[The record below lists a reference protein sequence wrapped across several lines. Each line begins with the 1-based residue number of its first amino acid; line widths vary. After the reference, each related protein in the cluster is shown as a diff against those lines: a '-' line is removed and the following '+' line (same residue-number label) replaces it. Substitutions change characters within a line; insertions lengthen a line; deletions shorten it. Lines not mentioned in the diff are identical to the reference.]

1 MNISMRKTRL
11 LLMALLLQFCFT
23 FGLGSVAAYDNTHDR
38 APAGLIV
45 WGQDFSGLSRNKISV
60 RLKEMIP
67 KAVFFEKNSYPLK
80 PDRSYAEI
88 EKWLDQ
94 MFQPATG
101 FWFSD
106 LLQCLTRPFLV
117 ISPKTLELNK
127 DEFISQL
134 QSLSGIINIPMHP
147 ATIAYVDGNLVTIDG
162 EAGREVDIEGSWL
175 KIAHEHEQKQVPLV
189 VKDVPAQPDAADLSK
204 VKDIIGDY
212 TTYFNSQDVSRTKN
226 LRLAAMA
233 LNNRLIPPD
242 QVFSFNDAVGERT
255 EAAGYLPAFIY
266 VDHSVILGDG
276 GGICQDSS
284 TLFQAVRQAHIS
296 IVEKHTH
303 SLPVSYVLKGQ
314 DATVSFG
321 VLDFR
326 FRNDTQG
333 YLLISVRTG
342 TDWLRI
348 QLFGLADDQHP
359 VLLKPGGYPS
369 SPEDLKIDPR

>member
-1 MNISMRKTRL
+1 MNISMQKTRL

-23 FGLGSVAAYDNTHDR
+23 LGLGSVVAYGNTHDR

-45 WGQDFSGLSRNKISV
+45 WGRDFSGLSRIQISGQ
-60 RLKEMIP
+60 LKEMIP

-80 PDRSYAEI
+80 LDHSYAEI

-94 MFQPATG
+94 EFQTATG

-106 LLQCLTRPFLV
+106 VLHYFTRPFLV
-117 ISPKTLELNK
+117 ISPKNLELNK
-127 DEFISQL
+127 EEFTSQL
-134 QSLSGIINIPMHP
+134 QSLSGLINIPMHP
-147 ATIAYVDGNLVTIDG
+147 ATIAYVDGNLVTTDG

-189 VKDVPAQPDAADLSK
+189 VKNVPAQPDAADLVK
-204 VKDIIGDY
+204 IKDIIGDY

-233 LNNRLIPPD
+233 LNNRLIAPD
-242 QVFSFNDAVGERT
+242 QVFSFNDVVGERT
-255 EAAGYLPAFIY
+255 EAAGYLPALIY

-284 TLFQAVRQAHIS
+284 TLFQAVRQAHMS

-333 YLLISVRTG
+333 YLLISARTG
-342 TDWLRI
+342 TNWLRI
-348 QLFGLADDQHP
+348 QLFGSADDQHP
-359 VLLKPGGYPS
+359 ALLNPGGYPS
-369 SPEDLKIDPR
+369 HPEDLKLDPK